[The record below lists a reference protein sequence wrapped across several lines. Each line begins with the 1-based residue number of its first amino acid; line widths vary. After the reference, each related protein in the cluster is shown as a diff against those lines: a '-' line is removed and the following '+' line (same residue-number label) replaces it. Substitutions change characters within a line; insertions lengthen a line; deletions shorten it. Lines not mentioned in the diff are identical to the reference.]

1 MQSVS
6 HPRGRLF
13 CCASPPHVA
22 LGARIAFD
30 HSASNR
36 LSLIIANTWR
46 IGTMLDAYEED
57 IERLVKN
64 LERSWK
70 KRPDEPRPRR
80 PPGFWTEA
88 RCISAV
94 RNCDTRTE
102 FHKRFPGATEA
113 ARAGGFYARIIAHM
127 PNMTGRNSSVWKKGC
142 PSPNPS
148 GRAKLQH
155 ED

>member
-1 MQSVS
+1 
-6 HPRGRLF
+6 
-13 CCASPPHVA
+13 
-22 LGARIAFD
+22 
-30 HSASNR
+30 
-36 LSLIIANTWR
+36 
-46 IGTMLDAYEED
+46 MLDAYEED

-113 ARAGGFYARIIAHM
+113 ARAGGFYDRIIAHM
-127 PNMTGRNSSVWKKGC
+127 PNMTGRNSRGNPLMVKGG
-142 PSPNPS
+142 PSLNPNRRLAS
-148 GRAKLQH
+148 SYLGKMK
-155 ED
+155 